1 MFSFTFEDIGRIVL
15 VGISAYAALILF
27 LRISGKRTL
36 SKMNAFDL
44 IITVALGSTL
54 ATILLDKDISLIE
67 GITALF
73 LLVLLQY
80 IVAWLSVRVA
90 FFNKLIKSEPQ
101 LIYFQNEFLGSAMKK
116 ERILESEI
124 YQASRTQGFASMEEV
139 EAVILETDGSISILP
154 KEDVGKNQSTTN
166 DVSRIE

>member
-80 IVAWLSVRVA
+80 IVAWISVRAA

-101 LIYFQNEFLGSAMKK
+101 LIYFQNEFLASAMKK
-116 ERILESEI
+116 ERIRESEI
-124 YQASRTQGFASMEEV
+124 YQASRTQGFATMEEV

-154 KEDVGKNQSTTN
+154 KEDVGKDQSTMK
-166 DVSRIE
+166 DVSRY